1 MTAVVRDA
9 CPPARKRGRRSWL
22 GPLLVLAAAAGGFAA
37 GNLSPPVVRPAWDQW
52 TASGP
57 PSAVSSTSTAPGERV
72 ADTLARVRAQEE
84 RWTQRRQDLQA
95 EIDHKHRALHL
106 MKTQGRD
113 AAARQRLEAQ
123 EEQLRQDLADVVQ
136 LLEEI
141 TAVREGLEKLQD
153 RAASGPAAQELDDL
167 EEIVIRARRLLETRG
182 PAGE

>member
-9 CPPARKRGRRSWL
+9 GPPPRQRGRRSWL
-22 GPLLVLAAAAGGFAA
+22 GPLLVLTAAAGGYMA
-37 GNLSPPVVRPAWDQW
+37 GNLSPPVVRLAWEQW
-52 TASGP
+52 TAAGP
-57 PSAVSSTSTAPGERV
+57 PPALSSKQQASGERV

-95 EIDHKHRALHL
+95 EIDHKHRVLHL
-106 MKTQGRD
+106 MKSQGRD
-113 AAARQRLEAQ
+113 AAGRQRLEAQ

-136 LLEEI
+136 LLAEI